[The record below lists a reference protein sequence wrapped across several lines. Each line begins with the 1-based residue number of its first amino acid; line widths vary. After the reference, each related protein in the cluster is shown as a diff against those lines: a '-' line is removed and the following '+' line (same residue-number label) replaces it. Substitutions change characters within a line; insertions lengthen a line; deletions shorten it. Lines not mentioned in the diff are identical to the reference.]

1 MAANQVGKTWAA
13 GFELAMHATGIYPDW
28 WTGRRWDRPIVGWA
42 AGVTGESTRDNPQ
55 RILLGRPGAWGTG
68 AIPKANLLDT
78 SSSRGL
84 ADAVDTI
91 QIRHVSGDVS
101 TIQLKS
107 YEKGREKW
115 QGETLDFVWFDE
127 EPPSDIYMEG
137 LTRTN
142 ATNGITLI
150 TFTPLLGMTEVV
162 RRFLLEKPAGTHVTT
177 MTIEDAEHYTPE
189 QRAAIIAT
197 YPEHERKARTE
208 GVPQLGSG
216 RVFPLGR
223 EAIACQAF
231 AIPDHWPQL
240 CGIDFGWDHPSA
252 GVRLAWDRDSDTIFV
267 IACHRA
273 REQTPMMFASAV
285 KPWGDWLPWA
295 WPHDG
300 KASGGKFD
308 AKDQQQLQQLYKNH
322 GLKMMGQNACFEDG
336 TNGVEAGITD
346 MLERMQTGRWK
357 VFGHLTDWF
366 EEFELYHRKDGLI
379 VKLNDD
385 LISASRYALMMKRFA
400 KTKAQTVKRFVDQSA
415 GAGSWMG

>member
-1 MAANQVGKTWAA
+1 M
-13 GFELAMHATGIYPDW
+13 
-28 WTGRRWDRPIVGWA
+28 
-42 AGVTGESTRDNPQ
+42 
-55 RILLGRPGAWGTG
+55 
-68 AIPKANLLDT
+68 
-78 SSSRGL
+78 

-91 QIRHVSGDVS
+91 RVRHVSGEIS

-142 ATNGITLI
+142 ATGGMTLI

-162 RRFLLEKPAGTHVTT
+162 RRFLLEKPADCHVTS
-177 MTIEDAEHYTPE
+177 MTIHDAEHYTDE

-197 YPEHERKARTE
+197 YPEHERKARTQ
-208 GVPQLGSG
+208 GIPQLGSG
-216 RVFPLGR
+216 RVFPFDR
-223 EAIACQAF
+223 AQVACASF
-231 AIPDHWPQL
+231 PIPDHWPQGA
-240 CGIDFGWDHPSA
+240 GIDFGWDHPSA
-252 GVRLAWDRDSDTIFV
+252 GARLAWDRDSDTLYV

-273 REQTPMMFASAV
+273 KAQTPMMFTAATL
-285 KPWGDWLPWA
+285 PWGAWLPWA

-300 KASGGKFD
+300 KQSGGKFD
-308 AKDQQQLQQLYKNH
+308 AQDQQQLQAIYKKH
-322 GLKMMGQNACFEDG
+322 GLAMLFQHAQFEDG

-346 MLERMQTGRWK
+346 MYERMETGRLK
-357 VFGHLTDWF
+357 VFAHLLDWF

-385 LISASRYALMMKRFA
+385 LISATRYAIMMKRYFA
-400 KTKAQTVKRFVDQSA
+400 TQKKPRKVREEEYGPGPRNDSL
-415 GAGSWMG
+415 GWMA